1 MWWVFRRVL
10 LVLLLIPIAVEVTLY
25 VGGLLSEDRS
35 GAGDAADRIR
45 ILCLGESHTW
55 GAFVEDD
62 EAYPAQLQAHLNAS
76 DPDGYAVIN
85 LGVPGMNAA
94 QLRRRLAEN
103 ILRYSPSVV
112 VIWIGSNDGWNDAE
126 FGTEQTGFWQQL
138 ERYALQLRSYRM
150 LRLWQHERRLESDLE
165 TARTDGIHQPYSR
178 KEGKDG
184 GAVWTLGRAGT
195 SETIENRH
203 DDTLPEG
210 ERQDRLYRELMQIDA
225 WLREAG
231 IPVVFIRYPLNVG
244 GFWKANLAVDRL
256 ALETGVPMVDASK
269 AWLRMPAEDVEWLWG
284 AHPNA
289 AVYSE
294 IARDVAAAVREITGK
309 ESN

>member
-1 MWWVFRRVL
+1 
-10 LVLLLIPIAVEVTLY
+10 
-25 VGGLLSEDRS
+25 VG
-35 GAGDAADRIR
+35 
-45 ILCLGESHTW
+45 
-55 GAFVEDD
+55 
-62 EAYPAQLQAHLNAS
+62 
-76 DPDGYAVIN
+76 
-85 LGVPGMNAA
+85 
-94 QLRRRLAEN
+94 
-103 ILRYSPSVV
+103 
-112 VIWIGSNDGWNDAE
+112 
-126 FGTEQTGFWQQL
+126 
-138 ERYALQLRSYRM
+138 
-150 LRLWQHERRLESDLE
+150 
-165 TARTDGIHQPYSR
+165 
-178 KEGKDG
+178 
-184 GAVWTLGRAGT
+184 
-195 SETIENRH
+195 

-210 ERQDRLYRELMQIDA
+210 ERQDRLYRELMQINA